1 MTASTPKPQP
11 PTIITDPSALNDR
24 SEDTPALTLYSA
36 NDAPSESAPQ
46 SPLYAPSTHE
56 DNHRSTNNLSIH
68 NYLQPHDDAGNPFA
82 FTTDQLGAL
91 YDPKNIELL
100 AAYGGLEGVAKG
112 LHSNIKTGLSS
123 DEQAPFEPVTLSDIT
138 DTQIDYKVASDTKDT
153 ADHKEATESE
163 ETKKH
168 PPKKTNSVLS
178 HTATNSRYAQRISSF
193 GANVLP
199 EAKGK
204 NIFQLM
210 WMAFKDKTL
219 ILLTVA
225 AIVSLA
231 VGLYED
237 LGTEPELDANG
248 NPEPDVHWV
257 EGVAI
262 IVAIVIVVMAG
273 SVNDFQ
279 KEKQFRKLNAKKE
292 DRDVKVSRSGQ
303 QGMISI
309 RDLQVGDVLHVE
321 PGEIIPADGIFIEGH
336 NLKCDES
343 TATGETDAV
352 KKQGWRE
359 CYRLHEIY
367 QRQHPDDGRS
377 VSAASGVSKPDS
389 PSTLV
394 PNNNQTQNNQL
405 HVQGSFLAPPSPVS
419 MDVSSSS
426 ASTTS
431 SEPAFEAG
439 AHLPDPFMIS
449 GSKVLEGV
457 ASYMVTNVGESSFN
471 GKTMMALR
479 TEAQSTPLQEK
490 LDSLAEMIAKLGSAA
505 GLLMLLVLLIRYFV
519 GWKFNGIPTKP
530 ADIVTQIMNIIIV
543 AVTIVVVAV
552 PEGLPLAVTLALAY
566 ATQRML
572 KDNNLV
578 RVLAACET
586 MGNATT
592 ICSDK
597 TGTLTQNV
605 MTVVAGTL
613 GSSFR
618 FQKESPASR
627 KDLVDITK
635 VRETAPES
643 VRLLINQAV
652 AVNSTAF
659 ESTGDD
665 GQVTILGN
673 KTETALLGF
682 SQSLGDNTL
691 SYLRSRWAVEQ
702 VFPFSSERK
711 AMATVLR
718 IPQLDASGKETKV
731 IYRVHVKGA
740 SETLLGRCNKIV
752 SMHDPSYRFHT
763 EKADEDNFQV
773 KVRTMDEATQGRM
786 NKIIQSYASRS
797 LRTIGLCYRDFDH
810 WPPHKTKKH
819 FKEEEVEVPY
829 EDLVG
834 DNGMTFIGVVGI
846 EDPLRPGVKD
856 AVIACQKAGVFV
868 RMVTGDNVTTAKS
881 IAKQCGIFT
890 SGGIVMEGPVFRN
903 LSAPEMDEIIPR
915 LQVLARSSPDDK
927 RILVGRLKELG
938 ETVAVTGDGTNDA
951 PALKLA
957 DVGFSMG
964 ITGTEVAKEASSIIL
979 MDDNFSSIVKAVS
992 WGRCVNDA
1000 VKKFLQFQIT
1010 VNITAVLLAFIS
1022 SVASSSQKSVLTAV
1036 QLLWVNLIMDTF
1048 AALALATDPPTPELL
1063 LRNPEPRSSPLISFP
1078 MWKMIIG
1085 QSIFQVVV
1093 TLVLLYSDILDFD
1106 TDSLFLQT
1114 VVFNTFVF
1122 CQIFN
1127 EINCRRID
1135 NRFNVLS
1142 GLHRNF
1148 FFIAIFLICV
1158 IGQVIIV
1165 QWGGQAFQT
1174 TPLDGTHWAISI
1186 VVGLLALPIG
1196 AVIRM
1201 IPDDIFSIFFH
1212 NENTRM
1218 RYLEPDK
1225 LVSSGNTP
1233 SVYVAGGERFAW
1245 NTAYT
1250 NVTRELQNFRE
1261 PKGENHL
1268 HRRRSSN
1275 ALAAAIIPSFIA
1287 TAPGAGWVASNE
1299 EENAH
1304 GEHAAA
1310 QDTSNS
1316 GIGLERCDS
1325 ITESSVPAD
1334 QSTPRI

>member
-1 MTASTPKPQP
+1 MTASSPKPAP

-24 SEDTPALTLYSA
+24 TEDTPALTLYSA
-36 NDAPSESAPQ
+36 NDATPDSVPP
-46 SPLYAPSTHE
+46 SPLYAPSIKE
-56 DNHRSTNNLSIH
+56 DGH
-68 NYLQPHDDAGNPFA
+68 NIGIDHLLQPHQDPENPFA
-82 FTTDQLGAL
+82 FTTEQLSAL

-100 AAYGGLEGVAKG
+100 AAYGGLEGIARG
-112 LHSNIKTGLSS
+112 LHTDIKSGLSS
-123 DEQAPFEPVTLSDIT
+123 DEHAPFEPVSLNDIIE
-138 DTQIDYKVASDTKDT
+138 TQVEKDKPEIT
-153 ADHKEATESE
+153 AEKPISAPSPGH
-163 ETKKH
+163 
-168 PPKKTNSVLS
+168 
-178 HTATNSRYAQRISSF
+178 HTAANSRFAQRQAVF
-193 GANVLP
+193 GPNVLP

-237 LGTEPELDANG
+237 LGTDPELDANN
-248 NPEPDVHWV
+248 NPEPAVHWV

-262 IVAIVIVVMAG
+262 IVAIVIVVTAG

-279 KEKQFRKLNAKKE
+279 KERQFRKLNAKKE
-292 DRDVKVSRSGQ
+292 DRDVKVTRCAQ
-303 QGMISI
+303 QSMISI

-321 PGEIIPADGIFIEGH
+321 PGEIIPADGVFIEGH

-352 KKQGWRE
+352 KKQGWHE

-377 VSAASGVSKPDS
+377 ISGTSGVSKPDS

-394 PNNNQTQNNQL
+394 PSSQPANNRL
-405 HVQGSFLAPPSPVS
+405 SVQGSFLAPPSPVS
-419 MDVSSSS
+419 MDVSSSA

-431 SEPAFEAG
+431 SEPVFEVG
-439 AHLPDPFMIS
+439 AHLPDPFLIS

-457 ASYMVTNVGESSFN
+457 GSYMVTNVGESSFN

-479 TEAQSTPLQEK
+479 TESQSTPLQEK
-490 LDSLAEMIAKLGSAA
+490 LDKLAEMIAKLGSAA

-519 GWKFNGIPTKP
+519 EWKYNGIPVKP
-530 ADIVTQIMNIIIV
+530 AEIVTEIMQIIIV

-618 FQKESPASR
+618 FQKEVPASR
-627 KDLVDITK
+627 KDLIAIQDVK
-635 VRETAPES
+635 EKAPQPIC
-643 VRLLINQAV
+643 LLVNQAV

-659 ESTGDD
+659 ETTGDD
-665 GQVTILGN
+665 GKYAIVGN

-682 SQSLGDNTL
+682 SQDLGKDTL
-691 SYLRSRWAVEQ
+691 SHLRSRWAVEQ

-718 IPQLDASGKETKV
+718 IPHLNEVGKEAKV
-731 IYRVHVKGA
+731 TYRVHIKGA
-740 SETLLGRCNKIV
+740 SETLLGLCSKIISV
-752 SMHDPSYRFHT
+752 HDPSYRFQN
-763 EKADEDNFQV
+763 EKSGEDAFDI
-773 KVRTMDEATQGRM
+773 KVRDMTEENHTRM
-786 NKIIQSYASRS
+786 GKIIQSYASRS
-797 LRTIGLCYRDFDH
+797 LRTIALCYRDYDH
-810 WPPHKTKKH
+810 WPPNKNKKF

-829 EDLVG
+829 EDLVK
-834 DNGMTFIGVVGI
+834 DNGLTFIGVVGI

-868 RMVTGDNVTTAKS
+868 RMVTGDNMVTAKS
-881 IAKQCGIFT
+881 IAKQCGIYT
-890 SGGIVMEGPVFRN
+890 SGGIVMEGPVFRT
-903 LSAPEMDEIIPR
+903 LSSAEMDEVIPR
-915 LQVLARSSPDDK
+915 LQVLARSSPEDK

-1000 VKKFLQFQIT
+1000 VKKFLQFQLT
-1010 VNITAVLLAFIS
+1010 VNITAVLLAFVS
-1022 SVASSSQKSVLTAV
+1022 SVVSSSQKSVLTAV

-1063 LRNPEPRSSPLISFP
+1063 LRNPEPRSAPLITFP

-1085 QSIFQVVV
+1085 QSIFQIVV
-1093 TLVLLYSDILDFD
+1093 TMILLYSDILDYP
-1106 TDSLFLQT
+1106 TDSVFLQT

-1142 GLHRNF
+1142 GLHKNI
-1148 FFIAIFLICV
+1148 FFILIFFICV

-1186 VVGLLALPIG
+1186 VVGLLAIPIG

-1201 IPDDIFSIFFH
+1201 IPDDIFAIFFH
-1212 NENTRM
+1212 NETTRM
-1218 RYLEPDK
+1218 RYLEPEK
-1225 LVSSGNTP
+1225 LLSSGQSP

-1245 NTAYT
+1245 NSAYT
-1250 NVTRELQNFRE
+1250 NVTRELLNFRE
-1261 PKGENHL
+1261 PKGERHT
-1268 HRRRSSN
+1268 HRRRSSK
-1275 ALAAAIIPSFIA
+1275 ALAAAAIVPSFIA
-1287 TAPGAGWVASNE
+1287 TAPGAGWVASKDDQSNQ
-1299 EENAH
+1299 
-1304 GEHAAA
+1304 EHAAV

-1316 GIGLERCDS
+1316 CIDLERCDS
-1325 ITESSVPAD
+1325 FAEDAPDTERSHQQIPKS
-1334 QSTPRI
+1334 QN

>member
-1 MTASTPKPQP
+1 MTTSSPKPAP

-24 SEDTPALTLYSA
+24 SVNTPALTLYSA
-36 NDAPSESAPQ
+36 SDANLESAPPTPMVEPEQ
-46 SPLYAPSTHE
+46 KQDDTKSSSHVNIEQLLKPHE
-56 DNHRSTNNLSIH
+56 NPD
-68 NYLQPHDDAGNPFA
+68 NPFA
-82 FTTDQLGAL
+82 FTSEQLSAL

-100 AAYGGLEGVAKG
+100 SAYGGVEGIANG
-112 LHSNIKTGLSS
+112 LHSNVKNGLSA
-123 DEQAPFEPVTLSDIT
+123 DEHAPFEPITLNDI
-138 DTQIDYKVASDTKDT
+138 IEPHEANDTK
-153 ADHKEATESE
+153 TESDRLKSA
-163 ETKKH
+163 T
-168 PPKKTNSVLS
+168 PPPTN
-178 HTATNSRYAQRISSF
+178 HTTANSRFDQRQAIF

-199 EAKGK
+199 DVKAK

-225 AIVSLA
+225 AIISLA
-231 VGLYED
+231 VGLYEA
-237 LGTEPELDANG
+237 LGQPPQLDAYG
-248 NPEPDVHWV
+248 NPQPDVKWV

-262 IVAIVIVVMAG
+262 IVAIVLVVTVG

-292 DRDVKVSRSGQ
+292 DRDVRVTRSAQ
-303 QGMISI
+303 QAMISI
-309 RDLQVGDVLHVE
+309 RDLQVGDILHLE
-321 PGEIIPADGIFIEGH
+321 PGEIIPADGIFIDGH
-336 NLKCDES
+336 NVKCDES

-352 KKQGWRE
+352 KKQGWLE

-367 QRQHPDDGRS
+367 HRQHPDDGRS
-377 VSAASGVSKPDS
+377 VSGASGVSKPDS

-394 PNNNQTQNNQL
+394 PSPTQANNHL
-405 HVQGSFLAPPSPVS
+405 SVQGNFLAPPSPITKDS
-419 MDVSSSS
+419 PSSS
-426 ASTTS
+426 AVSTTS
-431 SEPAFEAG
+431 SEPVFEAG
-439 AHLPDPFMIS
+439 AHLPDPFLIS

-457 ASYMVTNVGESSFN
+457 GSYMVTNVGESSFN
-471 GKTMMALR
+471 GKTLMALR

-490 LDSLAEMIAKLGSAA
+490 LDGLAEMIAKLGSAA
-505 GLLMLLVLLIRYFV
+505 GLLMLVVLLIRYFV
-519 GWKFNGIPTKP
+519 GWKYHAIPSSP
-530 ADIVTQIMNIIIV
+530 AKIVDDIMQIIIV
-543 AVTIVVVAV
+543 TVTIVVVAV

-592 ICSDK
+592 VCSDK

-605 MTVVAGTL
+605 MTVVCGTL
-613 GSSFR
+613 GNSLR
-618 FQKESPASR
+618 FQKDVPSSR
-627 KDLVDITK
+627 TDLVELSDVK
-635 VRETAPES
+635 AKAPLS
-643 VRLLINQAV
+643 VSLLVNQAV

-659 ESTGDD
+659 ESTAED
-665 GQVTILGN
+665 GKVTLVGN
-673 KTETALLGF
+673 KTETAMLAF
-682 SQSLGDNTL
+682 SQSLADNTL
-691 SYLRSRWAVEQ
+691 SHLRARWSVEQ

-711 AMATVLR
+711 AMATVIR
-718 IPQLDASGKETKV
+718 IVHLSDEGKEKSVT
-731 IYRVHVKGA
+731 YRVHIKGA
-740 SETLLGRCNKIV
+740 SETLVDRCSKIL
-752 SMHDPSYRFHT
+752 SMHDPAYRYQTDVTEENFEVKTRDMTEAHHT
-763 EKADEDNFQV
+763 
-773 KVRTMDEATQGRM
+773 RM

-797 LRTIGLCYRDFDH
+797 LRTMALCYRDYDH
-810 WPPHKTKKH
+810 WPPRKSRKY
-819 FKEEEVEVPY
+819 FQEEEIEVPY
-829 EDLVG
+829 EDLVD
-834 DNGMTFIGVVGI
+834 DNQLTLIGVVGI

-868 RMVTGDNVTTAKS
+868 RMVTGDNMTTAKS
-881 IAKQCGIFT
+881 IAKQCGIYT

-903 LSAPEMDEIIPR
+903 LPPAEMDEVIPR
-915 LQVLARSSPDDK
+915 LQVLARSSPEDK

-1000 VKKFLQFQIT
+1000 VKKFLQFQLT
-1010 VNITAVLLAFIS
+1010 VNITAVLLTFIS
-1022 SVASSSQKSVLTAV
+1022 AVVSSSQKSVLTAV

-1063 LRNPEPRSSPLISFP
+1063 LRNPEPRSAPLITFP

-1093 TLVLLYSDILDFD
+1093 TLILLYSDILDYP
-1106 TDSLFLQT
+1106 TDSTFLQT

-1135 NRFNVLS
+1135 NRFNILS
-1142 GLHRNF
+1142 GLHKNV
-1148 FFIAIFLICV
+1148 FFIIIFLICV

-1174 TPLDGTHWAISI
+1174 TPIDGTHWAISI
-1186 VVGLLALPIG
+1186 VVGMLSIPIG

-1201 IPDDIFSIFFH
+1201 IPDDIFGIFFR
-1212 NENTRM
+1212 NENTRIQ
-1218 RYLEPDK
+1218 YLQPEK
-1225 LVSSGNTP
+1225 LLSSNRTP

-1245 NTAYT
+1245 NNAYT
-1250 NVTRELQNFRE
+1250 NVTRELLNFRE
-1261 PKGENHL
+1261 PKAEGHL
-1268 HRRRSSN
+1268 HRRRSSK
-1275 ALAAAIIPSFIA
+1275 ALAAAIVPSFIA
-1287 TAPGAGWVASNE
+1287 TAPGAGWVASKE
-1299 EENAH
+1299 
-1304 GEHAAA
+1304 GESSQDHAAA
-1310 QDTSNS
+1310 QDTNNS
-1316 GIGLERCDS
+1316 CIDLERCDS
-1325 ITESSVPAD
+1325 LSEEHTNAEGSHQHQQD
-1334 QSTPRI
+1334 QNSKLQ

>member
-1 MTASTPKPQP
+1 MTGSSPKPVP

-24 SEDTPALTLYSA
+24 TENTPALTLYSA
-36 NDAPSESAPQ
+36 DEANVESTPP
-46 SPLYAPSTHE
+46 SPLFDPEPKPDDTK
-56 DNHRSTNNLSIH
+56 STNPVNIEQL
-68 NYLQPHDDAGNPFA
+68 LQQHQDPQNPFA
-82 FTTDQLGAL
+82 FTTKQLSAL

-100 AAYGGLEGVAKG
+100 AAYGGLEGIAKG
-112 LHSNIKTGLSS
+112 LHSNARDGLST
-123 DEQAPFEPVTLSDIT
+123 DENAPFEPITLSALT
-138 DTQIDYKVASDTKDT
+138 DTNGTDESKYELSDGES
-153 ADHKEATESE
+153 KEHST
-163 ETKKH
+163 
-168 PPKKTNSVLS
+168 PPPAQ
-178 HTATNSRYAQRISSF
+178 HTTSGTRFGQRQAVYGS
-193 GANVLP
+193 NVLP
-199 EAKGK
+199 DVKAK

-210 WMAFKDKTL
+210 WMAFNDKTL

-225 AIVSLA
+225 AIVSLG

-237 LGTEPELDANG
+237 IGAPPQLDANG

-262 IVAIVIVVMAG
+262 IVAIILVVTVG
-273 SVNDFQ
+273 SVNDYQ

-292 DRDVKVSRSGQ
+292 DRDVRVTRSAKQ
-303 QGMISI
+303 AMISI
-309 RDLQVGDVLHVE
+309 RDLQVGDVLHLE

-352 KKQGWRE
+352 KKQAWRE
-359 CYRLHEIY
+359 CFRLHEIY

-377 VSAASGVSKPDS
+377 VSGASGISKPDS

-394 PNNNQTQNNQL
+394 PTPTATTQGNNRL
-405 HVQGSFLAPPSPVS
+405 SVQGNFLAPPSPGQKENS
-419 MDVSSSS
+419 SISSSS
-426 ASTTS
+426 AVSTTS
-431 SEPAFEAG
+431 SEPVFEAG
-439 AHLPDPFMIS
+439 AHLPDPFLIS

-457 ASYMVTNVGESSFN
+457 GTYMVTNVGESSFN
-471 GKTMMALR
+471 GKTLMALR
-479 TEAQSTPLQEK
+479 TEAQTTPLQEK
-490 LDSLAEMIAKLGSAA
+490 LDGLAEMIAKLGSAA
-505 GLLMLLVLLIRYFV
+505 GILMLLVLLIRYFV
-519 GWKFNGIPTKP
+519 GWKYNGIPSSP
-530 ADIVTQIMNIIIV
+530 AKIVEDIMNIIIV
-543 AVTIVVVAV
+543 AITIIVVAV

-597 TGTLTQNV
+597 TGTLTQNA

-613 GSSFR
+613 GNSFR
-618 FQKESPASR
+618 FQKEVPSSR
-627 KDLVDITK
+627 TDLVALKDVK
-635 VRETAPES
+635 EKAS
-643 VRLLINQAV
+643 VPVALLINQAV

-659 ESTGDD
+659 ESTGED
-665 GQVTILGN
+665 GKVTLLGN

-682 SQSLGDNTL
+682 SQSLADSTL
-691 SYLRSRWAVEQ
+691 THQRSRWAVEQ
-702 VFPFSSERK
+702 VFPFSSDRK
-711 AMATVLR
+711 AMATVIR
-718 IPQLDASGKETKV
+718 IPHLDDNGKEIKV
-731 IYRVHVKGA
+731 TYRVHIKGA
-740 SETLLGRCNKIV
+740 SETLLVRCSNIV
-752 SMHDPSYRFHT
+752 SMHDPSYRYQT
-763 EKADEDNFQV
+763 NVNEDDFEV
-773 KVRTMDEATQGRM
+773 KVREMTQDSHTRM

-797 LRTIGLCYRDFDH
+797 LRTIALCYRDYDH
-810 WPPHKTKKH
+810 WPPRKSRKY
-819 FKEEEVEVPY
+819 FQEEEVEVPY

-834 DNGMTFIGVVGI
+834 DNQLTFIGVVGI

-856 AVIACQKAGVFV
+856 AVLACQRAGVFV
-868 RMVTGDNVTTAKS
+868 RMVTGDNMTTAKS

-903 LSAPEMDEIIPR
+903 LPPAEMDEVIPR
-915 LQVLARSSPDDK
+915 LQVLARSSPEDK

-979 MDDNFSSIVKAVS
+979 MDDNFGSIVKAVS

-1010 VNITAVLLAFIS
+1010 VNITAVLLTFIS
-1022 SVASSSQKSVLTAV
+1022 GVASSSQKSVLTAV

-1048 AALALATDPPTPELL
+1048 AALALATDPPSPELL
-1063 LRNPEPRSSPLISFP
+1063 LRNPEPRSAPLITFP

-1093 TLVLLYSDILDFD
+1093 TLILLYSDILDYPE
-1106 TDSLFLQT
+1106 DSGFLQT

-1135 NRFNVLS
+1135 NRLNIFT
-1142 GLHRNF
+1142 GLHKNF

-1158 IGQVIIV
+1158 VGQVIIV

-1174 TPLDGTHWAISI
+1174 TPLDGIHWAISI
-1186 VVGLLALPIG
+1186 VVGVLSIPIG

-1201 IPDDIFSIFFH
+1201 IPDRIFSIFII
-1212 NENTRM
+1212 NENTRIQ
-1218 RYLEPDK
+1218 YLEPDK
-1225 LVSSGNTP
+1225 LLSSNRTP

-1245 NTAYT
+1245 NSAYT
-1250 NVTRELQNFRE
+1250 NVTREIANFRE
-1261 PKGENHL
+1261 PKKSDGHL

-1287 TAPGAGWVASNE
+1287 TAPGAGWVASKE
-1299 EENAH
+1299 DGSQQDHFAT
-1304 GEHAAA
+1304 
-1310 QDTSNS
+1310 QDTNNS
-1316 GIGLERCDS
+1316 FIDIERGERVS
-1325 ITESSVPAD
+1325 ED
-1334 QSTPRI
+1334 QLDSTPQLLQDSK